1 MPNCWLFYEKRHKTN
16 NKADE
21 GRERHR
27 TEKDQAFISQL
38 VSYTLKNNTVQQVQ
52 VNLVTFHKRREALVG
67 TAGES
72 DIGSQLKSWVAVQAA
87 VDGDVSPGSV
97 SEATTCFAQTMTVQ
111 IV

>member
-1 MPNCWLFYEKRHKTN
+1 MKKDTKQKIRQAKKEK
-16 NKADE
+16 NKQ
-21 GRERHR
+21 R

-72 DIGSQLKSWVAVQAA
+72 DIGS
-87 VDGDVSPGSV
+87 
-97 SEATTCFAQTMTVQ
+97 
-111 IV
+111 